1 MKKEKAYLSTREVL
15 SMLGIS
21 RSTLDR
27 WARDGTLKFFR
38 LPSGQRRFFR
48 AEIENITKNK

>member
-1 MKKEKAYLSTREVL
+1 MKKQKAYLSTREVL

-21 RSTLDR
+21 RTTLDR
-27 WARDGTLKFFR
+27 WAKNGTLNFFR

-48 AEIENITKNK
+48 EEIENIMKNK

>member
-27 WARDGTLKFFR
+27 WARNGTVKFFR

-48 AEIENITKNK
+48 AEIENIMKK